1 MYGLIVILTFIASIK
16 LTISDSVTQSINII
30 SSIKPLTELNDS
42 IRDPNSVIRNNSSLA
57 YNTVYESDTEGSPDD
72 ESLDTLF
79 LVLKSGILILIIIL
93 AIFNNLLV
101 VISVFRYHRLRHIN
115 NYFLVSLAVADL
127 LVACFAMTF
136 NALVEITGEWN
147 FGYIICDLWNSL
159 DVHFSTVSTLHL
171 CCISVDR
178 YFAIVKPLKY
188 TSYMTVKVAAV
199 MIGVA
204 WTAPTLISFLPIF
217 LGWYTTKEHLEWRKQ
232 NPDECIFKVNQPYAF
247 ISSALTFWAPV
258 AIMLCMY
265 HRIYKEALRQ
275 KESIRRSSVPSQQ
288 HLIIDSDRVRTR
300 FNELQANGFKSGT
313 DSSGNI
319 TLHEIHSNNNYN
331 RYPPNRLG
339 VPASTSSY
347 RISPS
352 TEDESLPLNVSSS
365 TKKETKFV
373 EGNFSMTLSRCASPT
388 PSRNCS
394 LTPPASNNLLSV
406 INAKARRV
414 SMAHSI
420 NSDDSTTSSKVLC
433 NRKNR
438 IELSE
443 KMTSIFEGEI
453 ASPLGVWTIG
463 QGVLERRLKERN
475 RNYSSW
481 RKEHKA
487 FVTLGIVMGAFLL
500 CWVPFFTW
508 YLTVAICGDE
518 QCPCPRIVV
527 SILFW
532 IGYFNSTLNPVIYVM
547 TNRDFKDAFSDIL
560 RKTFCWF
567 RSRNEHS
574 QKEWRIRIFQS
585 DNTPKKVKVNWSFNL
600 KKK

>member
-232 NPDECIFKVNQPYAF
+232 NPDECIFKVNQ
-247 ISSALTFWAPV
+247 
-258 AIMLCMY
+258 
-265 HRIYKEALRQ
+265 
-275 KESIRRSSVPSQQ
+275 
-288 HLIIDSDRVRTR
+288 
-300 FNELQANGFKSGT
+300 ELQANGFKSGT